1 MQLSEARFRFE
12 KATTEAKLKSE
23 KVTVQLNLAMEAY
36 RAQLDSYKD
45 DIAQRCRMVDKVGVE
60 KTLAILG
67 PPPARPTPPSY
78 VDVARSIDS
87 P

>member
-36 RAQLDSYKD
+36 RAQLD

-78 VDVARSIDS
+78 VDVAPSIDS